1 MKKSELKKVLKPLIK
16 ECVKEAI
23 LEEGVLS
30 GIISEVVRG
39 LGNQQMVVEA
49 APAPKKDNE
58 KLKRIKQEHQQ
69 ALHEQRKMLSDS
81 LGKKFGGV
89 DLFEGVNPVK
99 AGVPSSGPTAPGSPL
114 EGVDPNDPGIDLS
127 QFGFGGVR

>member
-23 LEEGVLS
+23 LEEGILS

-39 LGNQQMVVEA
+39 LDNQQMVVET
-49 APAPKKDNE
+49 APAPKRENKD
-58 KLKRIKQEHQQ
+58 LGRIRSEHQQ
-69 ALHEQRKMLSDS
+69 ALEEQRKKLSDS
-81 LGKKFGGV
+81 LGKKFGGI

-114 EGVDPNDPGIDLS
+114 EGRDPNDAGIDLS
-127 QFGFGGVR
+127 QFGFGGAR

>member
-1 MKKSELKKVLKPLIK
+1 MKKNELKKVLKPLIK
-16 ECVKEAI
+16 ECVREAI

-30 GIISEVVRG
+30 GIVSEVVRG
-39 LGNQQMVVEA
+39 LGSQQMVVESV
-49 APAPKKDNE
+49 PIPKRDNE
-58 KLKRIKQEHQQ
+58 NLERIKQEHQQ
-69 ALHEQRKMLSDS
+69 ELQEQRKKLSDS

-99 AGVPSSGPTAPGSPL
+99 AGVASEGPTAPGSPL